1 MIGDLILR
9 KGCNPGPIADSHS
22 NSASA
27 VRIALLVVVMMTLVP
42 SLGFLSV
49 SPGIESS
56 HASIC
61 STMAAPV
68 ANAGPD
74 HTEWYGNVT
83 RLNATLTNSTD
94 YRLSLLTYNWT
105 IEDNGTHNIVG
116 VGTPVSQYRF
126 STTGIFTVS
135 LTVADPLNRT
145 SSDQV
150 VITVIPNVELGS
162 NRRLDM
168 GTDSLTI
175 NFIGSDSEPRDLIVS
190 YLWNVTKGDRSYASG
205 TGPFFNYTFPKAGN
219 YTVTLIVTDSHGFSN
234 NQSIYVN
241 VIPKPNFIVKHWAFT
256 FIGIPIILV
265 AAFVLIGRWRKGA
278 GLITKT
284 DVEKAR
290 LQWKTFKNDWKIFK
304 ANRLGFAGL
313 LILIMFVLMAF
324 LAPVLSTVP
333 NPDRHEEPRV
343 ENPLDPTGPPLQV
356 NPLPPSLKKSIYTN
370 WTHPLGTDH
379 KGQDVYSLTLYG
391 ARASLIVGLVATAI
405 SVIMGTLIGLGA
417 GYFGKITD
425 EVLMRVT
432 DFFLVLPWFPLMIVM
447 MAILGQKFIWV
458 VVVIGITS
466 WPSTARVVRSQVLTV
481 KERQFIVRAKAVGAS
496 DSHIIRTHILPNVLP
511 LIFANTVLLIAIA
524 IFSESFLDFF
534 GLGDPSVISWGS
546 MLESAYE
553 QGAFKAGHW
562 AWIGAPGLAIVSMVL
577 AFSLVGYAVDDVL
590 NPKLRRR

>member
-1 MIGDLILR
+1 M
-9 KGCNPGPIADSHS
+9 AD
-22 NSASA
+22 
-27 VRIALLVVVMMTLVP
+27 
-42 SLGFLSV
+42 
-49 SPGIESS
+49 
-56 HASIC
+56 
-61 STMAAPV
+61 PV
-68 ANAGPD
+68 ANAGAD
-74 HTEWYGNVT
+74 HTEWYGNLT
-83 RLNATLTNSTD
+83 RLNASLTNSSD

-105 IEDNGTHNIVG
+105 IEDNGTHNILSIG
-116 VGTPVSQYRF
+116 VPVSQYRF
-126 STTGIFTVS
+126 STTGYFTVN
-135 LTVADPLNRT
+135 LTVTDPLSRT
-145 SSDQV
+145 SDDQV
-150 VITVIPNVELGS
+150 VITVVPKAELGS
-162 NRRLDM
+162 NRRLDV
-168 GTDSLTI
+168 GIDSLTI
-175 NFIGSDSEPRDLIVS
+175 TFNGSNSKPRDLIIS
-190 YLWNVTKGDRSYASG
+190 YQWNITKGDKLYASG
-205 TGPFFNYTFPKAGN
+205 TDALFQYTFPRSGN
-219 YTVTLIVTDSHGFSN
+219 YTVTLTVTDSRGLSN
-234 NQSIYVN
+234 TQSIFVN
-241 VIPKPNFIVKHWAFT
+241 IVPKPSFIVKHWAFT

-265 AAFVLIGRWRKGA
+265 AAYVLIGRWRKGA

-290 LQWKTFKNDWKIFK
+290 LQWKTFKKDWKIFR

-333 NPDRHEEPRV
+333 DPDKHEEPRV
-343 ENPLDPTGPPLQV
+343 ENPLDPTGPPLQAL
-356 NPLPPSLKKSIYTN
+356 PLPPSLKKSIYTN

-379 KGQDVYSLTLYG
+379 KGQDVYSMTLYG

-405 SVIMGTLIGLGA
+405 SVILGTLIGLGA

-481 KERQFIVRAKAVGAS
+481 KERQFIVRAQAVGAS

-546 MLESAYE
+546 MLESAYQ
-553 QGAFKAGHW
+553 QGAFKAGYW

>member
-1 MIGDLILR
+1 MSDNLTLR
-9 KGCNPGPIADSHS
+9 KGCNPSPIKDRPS
-22 NSASA
+22 NPAA
-27 VRIALLVVVMMTLVP
+27 FRTVLLVVAMMALLVP
-42 SLGFLSV
+42 SLGYLAA
-49 SPGIESS
+49 SPGVQET
-56 HASIC
+56 HASR
-61 STMAAPV
+61 SLAMADPV
-68 ANAGPD
+68 ANAGAD
-74 HTEWYGNVT
+74 HIEWYGNVT
-83 RLNATLTNSTD
+83 VLNATLTTAD
-94 YRLSLLTYNWT
+94 FRLSLLSYNWT
-105 IEDNGTHNIVG
+105 FEDNGTHTILSAG
-116 VGTPVSQYRF
+116 IPLSQYRF
-126 STTGIFTVS
+126 STTGIFTVN
-135 LTVADPLNRT
+135 LTVTDSLNRS

-150 VITVIPNVELGS
+150 LITVVPKVELGS

-175 NFIGSDSEPRDLIVS
+175 VFNGSSSKPADLIVG
-190 YLWNVTKGDRSYASG
+190 YQWNVTKDDKVYATG
-205 TGPFFNYTFPKAGN
+205 TEALFNYTFTRSGN
-219 YTVTLIVTDSHGFSN
+219 YTVFLTVTDSHGFSN
-234 NQSIYVN
+234 TASIYVN
-241 VIPKPNFIVKHWAFT
+241 VVPKPSFFMKHWVFT
-256 FIGIPIILV
+256 FIGIPIMLI
-265 AAFVLIGRWRKGA
+265 AAYIIISRWRKGA

-290 LQWKTFKNDWKIFK
+290 LQWKTFKKDWSIFK

-324 LAPVLSTVP
+324 LAPVLATVP
-333 NPDRHEEPRV
+333 NPDKHEEPRV
-343 ENPLDPTGPPLQV
+343 ENPLDPTGPPLQA

-379 KGQDVYSLTLYG
+379 KGQDIYSLTLYG

-405 SVIMGTLIGLGA
+405 SVVMGTVIGLGA

-481 KERQFIVRAKAVGAS
+481 KERQFIVRAQAVGAS
-496 DSHIIRTHILPNVLP
+496 DTHIIRTHILPNVLP

-562 AWIGAPGLAIVSMVL
+562 AWIGAPGLAIVAMVL

>member
-1 MIGDLILR
+1 MIGNLILR
-9 KGCNPGPIADSHS
+9 KGCNPGPIADNHS
-22 NSASA
+22 NSAGA

-56 HASIC
+56 HASIH
-61 STMAAPV
+61 SAMADPV
-68 ANAGPD
+68 ANAGAD

-83 RLNATLTNSTD
+83 LLNASLTTSD
-94 YRLSLLTYNWT
+94 LYRPSRLSYNWT
-105 IEDNGTHNIVG
+105 IEDDGTHNIVRAG
-116 VGTPVSQYRF
+116 NWLGLWRF
-126 STTGIFTVS
+126 STTGIFTVN
-135 LTVADPLNRT
+135 LTVTDPLNGT

-150 VITVIPNVELGS
+150 VITVVPKAELGS
-162 NRRLDM
+162 NRRLDV
-168 GTDSLTI
+168 GVDSLTI
-175 NFIGSDSEPRDLIVS
+175 IFNGSSSEPIDVIVS
-190 YLWNVTKGDRSYASG
+190 YQWNVTKGDTSYASG
-205 TGPFFNYTFPKAGN
+205 TGALLNYTFPGSGN
-219 YTVTLIVTDSHGFSN
+219 YTVTLTVTDSRGLSN
-234 NQSIYVN
+234 TQSIYVN
-241 VIPKPNFIVKHWAFT
+241 VVPKPSFIMKHWAFT
-256 FIGIPIILV
+256 FIGIPIILI
-265 AAFVLIGRWRKGA
+265 AAYVLIGRWRKGA

-290 LQWKTFKNDWKIFK
+290 LQWKTFNKNWKIFK

-313 LILIMFVLMAF
+313 LILIIFVLMAF

-343 ENPLDPTGPPLQV
+343 EDPLDPTGPPLQSL
-356 NPLPPSLKKSIYTN
+356 PLSPSLKKSIYTN

-379 KGQDVYSLTLYG
+379 KGQDIYSMTLYG

-447 MAILGQKFIWV
+447 MAILGQKFLWV

-481 KERQFIVRAKAVGAS
+481 KERQFIVRAQAVGAS
-496 DSHIIRTHILPNVLP
+496 DTHIIRTHILPNVLP

-553 QGAFKAGHW
+553 QGAFKAGYW
-562 AWIGAPGLAIVSMVL
+562 AWIGAPGMAIVSMVL